1 MNAIIQDF
9 VVLRNIISSEVSP
22 TLFRFIL
29 VLTILCL
36 LINITNPPTIPF
48 SVIAQTLT
56 LTTANT
62 SYHIDD
68 IVSTRGHFD
77 YLTTG
82 ELISGHNRT
91 DYGYHNDS
99 TSGIEGKTICPPE
112 KEIAIYIHGIWTDE
126 TAANEQFDRT
136 AKSLAANNYSI
147 PLIGFSW
154 DSNTPLNKNGWEIAK
169 NIAADNG
176 LKLAQFIFDLKNK
189 CKDTDLRLIA
199 HSLGA
204 AVVNSTLVTISN
216 NQTFNNNVNNNND
229 NFNIKSVHLLG
240 AAMDRNVAASNTTFG
255 KAIEDVVDNFYN
267 LRNPEDNMLEHV
279 YRYVENRDAIGL
291 LGIQHSLPI
300 PTGYSERQV
309 DSEILPI
316 PDADANARFDCFDFF
331 VLLPGDNHC
340 GYMGFRN
347 FHPFGNILKDDGAI
361 DIVVRNWSE

>member
-1 MNAIIQDF
+1 MNITIQDF
-9 VVLRNIISSEVSP
+9 VVLRSVTRSEVSP
-22 TLFRFIL
+22 ALFRFIS

-36 LINITNPPTIPF
+36 LMNILNPLTRTF
-48 SVIAQTLT
+48 SVTTQTLV
-56 LTTANT
+56 LTTTNT
-62 SYHIDD
+62 LHHIDN

-82 ELISGHNRT
+82 ELISGYNRT
-91 DYGYHNDS
+91 DYEYYNDS
-99 TSGIEGKTICPPE
+99 SSGIESEIICPPQ
-112 KEIAIYIHGIWTDE
+112 KEIAVYIHGIWTDE
-126 TAANEQFDRT
+126 TTANEQFDRT
-136 AKSLAANNYSI
+136 AKSLVANNYSI

-154 DSNTPLNKNGWEIAK
+154 DSNTTLNKNGWEIAK

-189 CKDTDLRLIA
+189 CKDTNLRLIA

-204 AVVNSTLVTISN
+204 AVVNSTLITISN
-216 NQTFNNNVNNNND
+216 NQTLNNNNG

-240 AAMDRNVAASNTTFG
+240 AAMDRNEAASNTTFG

-291 LGIQHSLPI
+291 LGIQHNLPI
-300 PTGYSERQV
+300 PSGYSERQV

-316 PDADANARFDCFDFF
+316 PDADANAKFDCFDSF

-340 GYMGFRN
+340 GYIGFRN
-347 FHPFGNILKDDGAI
+347 LHPFGNILRDDGAI
-361 DIVVRNWSE
+361 DIVVKNWSE

>member
-1 MNAIIQDF
+1 MNVIIQDF
-9 VVLRNIISSEVSP
+9 VVHRSVIRSEIPP
-22 TLFRFIL
+22 TLFRFISI
-29 VLTILCL
+29 LTILCL
-36 LINITNPPTIPF
+36 LIIIINPLTIPP
-48 SVIAQTLT
+48 SVMAQTLA
-56 LTTANT
+56 LTATNT

-77 YLTTG
+77 HLATG

-91 DYGYHNDS
+91 DYEYYNDNS
-99 TSGIEGKTICPPE
+99 SGIKSEIICPPQ
-112 KEIAIYIHGIWTDE
+112 KEIAVYIHGIWTDE
-126 TAANEQFDRT
+126 TSAIEQFDRT

-154 DSNTPLNKNGWEIAK
+154 DSNTPFNKNGWEITK
-169 NIAADNG
+169 NIAKDNG
-176 LKLAQFIFDLKNK
+176 LKLAQFIFDFKNK
-189 CKDTDLRLIA
+189 CKDTDIRLIA

-204 AVVNSTLVTISN
+204 AVVNSTLITISN
-216 NQTFNNNVNNNND
+216 NQTLNINVTNNND

-255 KAIEDVVDNFYN
+255 KAIENVVDDFYN
-267 LRNPEDNMLEHV
+267 LRNPEDNMLEYV

-300 PTGYSERQV
+300 PSGYSERQV
-309 DSEILPI
+309 DSEILPV
-316 PDADANARFDCFDFF
+316 PDADANAKFDCFDFF

-340 GYMGFRN
+340 GYIGFRN
-347 FHPFGNILKDDGAI
+347 LHPFGNILRDDGSI

>member
-1 MNAIIQDF
+1 MNVTIQDF
-9 VVLRNIISSEVSP
+9 AVLRSVIRLEVSP
-22 TLFRFIL
+22 ALFRFIS

-36 LINITNPPTIPF
+36 LINILNPLTRTF
-48 SVIAQTLT
+48 SVTTQTLA
-56 LTTANT
+56 LTTTNT
-62 SYHIDD
+62 SYHIDN

-91 DYGYHNDS
+91 DYEYYNDS
-99 TSGIEGKTICPPE
+99 SSGIESEIICPPQ
-112 KEIAIYIHGIWTDE
+112 KEIAVYIHGVWTDE
-126 TAANEQFDRT
+126 TMANEQFDRT
-136 AKSLAANNYSI
+136 AKSLVANNYSI

-154 DSNTPLNKNGWEIAK
+154 DSNTTLNKIGWEIAK
-169 NIAADNG
+169 KIAADNG

-189 CKDTDLRLIA
+189 CKDTDLRFIA

-204 AVVNSTLVTISN
+204 AVVNSTLITISN
-216 NQTFNNNVNNNND
+216 NQTLNNNNG

-240 AAMDRNVAASNTTFG
+240 AAMDRNEAASNTTFG
-255 KAIEDVVDNFYN
+255 KAIEDAVDNFYN

-300 PTGYSERQV
+300 PSGYSERQV

-316 PDADANARFDCFDFF
+316 PDADANAKFDCFDSF

-340 GYMGFRN
+340 GYIGFRN
-347 FHPFGNILKDDGAI
+347 LHPFGNILRDDGAI
-361 DIVVRNWSE
+361 DIVVKNWSE

>member
-1 MNAIIQDF
+1 M
-9 VVLRNIISSEVSP
+9 
-22 TLFRFIL
+22 
-29 VLTILCL
+29 
-36 LINITNPPTIPF
+36 
-48 SVIAQTLT
+48 AQTLT
-56 LTTANT
+56 LTTTTNT
-62 SYHIDD
+62 SYHNDD
-68 IVSTRGHFD
+68 TVSTRGHFD

-82 ELISGHNRT
+82 ELISGHDRT
-91 DYGYHNDS
+91 DYEYYDNNDNS
-99 TSGIEGKTICPPE
+99 SGIESNIICPPQ
-112 KEIAIYIHGIWTDE
+112 KETAIYIHGIWTDE
-126 TAANEQFDRT
+126 TTANEQFDRT

-154 DSNTPLNKNGWEIAK
+154 DSNTPLNKYGWEIAK
-169 NIAADNG
+169 NIATDNG

-204 AVVNSTLVTISN
+204 AVVNSTLITISN
-216 NQTFNNNVNNNND
+216 NQKLNNSVNNNSNNN

-279 YRYVENRDAIGL
+279 YRYLENRDAIGL

-300 PTGYSERQV
+300 PSDYSERQV

-316 PDADANARFDCFDFF
+316 PDADANAKFDCFDFF

-347 FHPFGNILKDDGAI
+347 LHPFENILRDDGAI

>member
-1 MNAIIQDF
+1 MNVIIQDF
-9 VVLRNIISSEVSP
+9 VVHRSVIRSEILP
-22 TLFRFIL
+22 TLFRFISI
-29 VLTILCL
+29 LTILCL
-36 LINITNPPTIPF
+36 LIIIINPLTIPL
-48 SVIAQTLT
+48 SVMAQTLT
-56 LTTANT
+56 LTTTNT

-77 YLTTG
+77 YLATG

-91 DYGYHNDS
+91 DYEYYNDNNS
-99 TSGIEGKTICPPE
+99 IESEIICPPQ
-112 KEIAIYIHGIWTDE
+112 KEIAIYIHGVWTDE
-126 TAANEQFDRT
+126 TSANEQFDRT

-154 DSNTPLNKNGWEIAK
+154 DSNTPFNKNGWEIAK
-169 NIAADNG
+169 NIAKDNG
-176 LKLAQFIFDLKNK
+176 LKLAQFIFDFKNK
-189 CKDTDLRLIA
+189 CKDTDIRLIA

-204 AVVNSTLVTISN
+204 AVVNSTLITISN
-216 NQTFNNNVNNNND
+216 NQALNNNVNN

-240 AAMDRNVAASNTTFG
+240 AAMDRNAAASNTTFG
-255 KAIEDVVDNFYN
+255 KAIENVVDSFYN
-267 LRNPEDNMLEHV
+267 LRNPEDNMLEYV

-300 PTGYSERQV
+300 PSGYSERQV

-316 PDADANARFDCFDFF
+316 PDADANAKFDCFDFF

-340 GYMGFRN
+340 GYIGFRN
-347 FHPFGNILKDDGAI
+347 LHPFGNILRDDGSI